1 MPNNFCFGSGA
12 LRVIPREEAY
22 PGPIGLRSDAVKNHV
37 KMIGTSSQ
45 TTFVLV
51 LKLSE

>member
-1 MPNNFCFGSGA
+1 MLNNFCLGAEA
-12 LRVIPREEAY
+12 LRVIPTEEAY

-37 KMIGTSSQ
+37 KMIGISSQ